1 MTERRIAVTFTV
13 RQQIELEHTWWREH
27 RDQRL
32 LFEDELDS
40 ALKILA
46 LLPGI
51 GAPYQAGPTPGLRR
65 LYVDKIDCHL
75 LHVRRRAGHHQIV
88 MGCETWSRAGTR
100 RIDPE
105 V

>member
-1 MTERRIAVTFTV
+1 MTERRIAVTFTA

-75 LHVRRRAGHHQIV
+75 YYTYDDERVIIRSLWGARRGRGPALG
-88 MGCETWSRAGTR
+88 E
-100 RIDPE
+100 
-105 V
+105 